1 VTAPGTAAELPP
13 TIATPAPES
22 LSFPVSW
29 LLEHASAPIRY
40 RAMTE
45 VARLSEPGPRE
56 VDWLP
61 YSHRPAIKLAVTQTR
76 DGMWNNSILSLP
88 GRHSADFGHIGTIP
102 AVRRLVEYGWTPRL
116 APVGNGAATAVP
128 VAR

>member
-1 VTAPGTAAELPP
+1 MSLPASKACAPTYRAPFVTAPGTAAELSP
-13 TIATPAPES
+13 TITTPSPEP

-45 VARLSEPGPRE
+45 VARLSDPGPRE

-61 YSHRPAIKLAVTQTR
+61 YSHRPAIKLAVTPPR
-76 DGMWNNSILSLP
+76 VGLWKHSL
-88 GRHSADFGHIGTIP
+88 
-102 AVRRLVEYGWTPRL
+102 
-116 APVGNGAATAVP
+116 
-128 VAR
+128 